1 MQFLPAS
8 NLIVSRV
15 ISHTDVATNSEQPNK
30 VSSFLASTRTKHHST
45 GGHVACQ
52 WSPSSGYSIRHG
64 HAGSRRT
71 DHADLIMPFSTTV
84 SVVLE
89 THSYVVVLN

>member
-1 MQFLPAS
+1 M
-8 NLIVSRV
+8 
-15 ISHTDVATNSEQPNK
+15 ATNSEQPNK

-71 DHADLIMPFSTTV
+71 DHADLIMPFSTTL

-89 THSYVVVLN
+89 THTYVVVLN